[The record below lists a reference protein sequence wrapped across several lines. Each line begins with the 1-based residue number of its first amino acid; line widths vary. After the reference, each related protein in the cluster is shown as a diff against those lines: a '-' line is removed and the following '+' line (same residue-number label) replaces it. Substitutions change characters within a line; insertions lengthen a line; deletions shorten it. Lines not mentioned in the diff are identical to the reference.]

1 MLTITHRPNPA
12 QRTSEPRHTP
22 GPESEQN
29 PAPEPDGFKDSFK
42 GAVRWIAGKAIGLA
56 FGTGTLAANAA
67 AGGARGIVR
76 GARIEKKQDLVFK
89 GAMTLNMAALGA
101 LTGGP
106 VGAVLGTIGGHIL
119 WKIEG
124 QEVRDRVTERADKW
138 VNKTL
143 EKLPGDPEQAGSARR
158 VVNGAIGEVVGAA
171 GGAWG
176 GTFAMFEKG
185 EKLAHQMTDQLF
197 NE

>member
-1 MLTITHRPNPA
+1 MLTITQRPTPA
-12 QRTSEPRHTP
+12 QIASEPRYAPEPEPKPDP
-22 GPESEQN
+22 G
-29 PAPEPDGFKDSFK
+29 PEPDGFKDSFK

-67 AGGARGIVR
+67 AGGARGMIT
-76 GARIEKKQDLVFK
+76 GGRIEKKKDLVFK

-119 WKIEG
+119 WRIEG
-124 QEVRDRVTERADKW
+124 EEVREKVISRADKW

-143 EKLPGDPEQAGSARR
+143 EKLPGDPEQAGPVRR
-158 VVNGAIGEVVGAA
+158 TVNGAIGEVVGAA

-176 GTFAMFEKG
+176 GTFAMFDKG
-185 EKLAHQMTDQLF
+185 EQLAHQMTDKLF
-197 NE
+197 DE